1 MSTIRFDRDERK
13 RDPLLRQAADLPR
26 EVEPARDL
34 WPDIR
39 ARIEGE
45 APGAQPVSTGL
56 SWGWAAAAGI
66 AVAALS
72 VLFTWMSVRS
82 PAPLPV
88 QLAEEA
94 PTPVEAIRPVSY
106 GSYARLGPEYI
117 ELRSQLLGE
126 FRGRLAELPPET
138 RLRVEE
144 DLAAIQRAADDIDAA
159 LAGDPASRLLNQM
172 LLSTY
177 QEELRLYSRV
187 AMSETDAG
195 QRT

>member
-1 MSTIRFDRDERK
+1 MSTLQFDRDERK
-13 RDPLLRQAADLPR
+13 RDPLLRQVAGVPQA
-26 EVEPARDL
+26 VEPARDL

-45 APGAQPVSTGL
+45 APGVQPVSTGL

-66 AVAALS
+66 AVAAIS
-72 VLFTWMSVRS
+72 VLFTWISVRS
-82 PAPLPV
+82 PAPVPV
-88 QLAEEA
+88 QLAGDT
-94 PTPVEAIRPVSY
+94 PTPVEAISPVSY
-106 GSYARLGPEYI
+106 GGYARLGPEYV
-117 ELRSQLLGE
+117 ETRTQMLEQ
-126 FRGRLAELPPET
+126 FRGRLEELPAET

-159 LAGDPASRLLNQM
+159 LAGDPASRLLNQL

-177 QEELRLYSRV
+177 HEELRLYSRV
-187 AMSETDAG
+187 ATSSPDAG